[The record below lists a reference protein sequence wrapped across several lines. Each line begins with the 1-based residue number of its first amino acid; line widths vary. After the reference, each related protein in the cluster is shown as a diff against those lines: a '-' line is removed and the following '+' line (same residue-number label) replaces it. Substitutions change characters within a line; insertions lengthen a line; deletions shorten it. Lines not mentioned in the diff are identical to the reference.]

1 MSSRRAR
8 ENHRRRRR
16 LQPFEWAFAAVLLLC
31 ALFVAWNLWAIL
43 AGGVPH
49 LGRALA
55 SAETRFA
62 LRLSL
67 ITTTVSSALCMAL
80 AIPSAYCITS
90 APLPGRRVLRTLVEL
105 PMSLPYLV
113 LGLALLTVFS
123 SPFGKA
129 LKEAGLRFVFDP
141 KGIVAAH
148 LLVNLPFV
156 VHLASDAFAR
166 LDPELALTAQ
176 TQGATRFQAFRY
188 ITLPMCRPA
197 LFSAVL
203 LAWSRGIGEFGATLM
218 LVGVT
223 RLKTETLPASI
234 YLNISTGDNGMALA
248 AALLLLLLSLTV
260 QGISRFVGR
269 IGSDES

>member
-55 SAETRFA
+55 SAEIRFA

-105 PMSLPYLV
+105 PMSLPYLLVVILVMLV
-113 LGLALLTVFS
+113 LGNSVPSLLVALCVTSWCNTARAVRGVILQLKS
-123 SPFGKA
+123 SEYVMAAQTLGASPWRIIVRHLLPNTMGILILNTATSIPNYIFQESTLSFLGIGLQPPDTSLGVIISLGQDA
-129 LKEAGLRFVFDP
+129 MQFYPLQLIFPAAILVLIVLSFNLLGDGLRDALDP
-141 KGIVAAH
+141 K
-148 LLVNLPFV
+148 L
-156 VHLASDAFAR
+156 R
-166 LDPELALTAQ
+166 
-176 TQGATRFQAFRY
+176 
-188 ITLPMCRPA
+188 
-197 LFSAVL
+197 
-203 LAWSRGIGEFGATLM
+203 
-218 LVGVT
+218 
-223 RLKTETLPASI
+223 K
-234 YLNISTGDNGMALA
+234 
-248 AALLLLLLSLTV
+248 
-260 QGISRFVGR
+260 
-269 IGSDES
+269 